1 MSREYVEER
10 IRAALKATKGHPLK
24 AQQRIIA
31 EVAQDH
37 RLLLG
42 LTQGHLTGIV
52 ALWVNRI
59 LSRPQRDAAD
69 APPPAAPKSLDMAP
83 ETFGK
88 EILQALQGKATP
100 QFGQESYA
108 ARPGHKQASQAHINA
123 IKSMARRV
131 NKDGD
136 KH

>member
-10 IRAALKATKGHPLK
+10 IRAALKATNGHPLK

-31 EVAQDH
+31 EVSQDH

-42 LTQGHLTGIV
+42 LTQGHLSGIV

-59 LSRPQRDAAD
+59 LSRTQRGAAE
-69 APPPAAPKSLDMAP
+69 PPPPETPKTLDMAP

-88 EILQALQGKATP
+88 EILQALQGKGTP
-100 QFGQESYA
+100 MFGQETYA

-136 KH
+136 KY

>member
-10 IRAALKATKGHPLK
+10 IRAALKATNGHPLK

-31 EVAQDH
+31 EVRQDQ

-42 LTQGHLTGIV
+42 LAQGHLTGIV

-59 LSRPQRDAAD
+59 LSKPEPQETESL
-69 APPPAAPKSLDMAP
+69 PSTPQTLDMAP

-88 EILQALQGKATP
+88 EILQALQGSATP

-108 ARPGHKQASQAHINA
+108 ARPGRKQASQAHINA
-123 IKSMARRV
+123 IKTMAS
-131 NKDGD
+131 KS
-136 KH
+136 KPKS